1 MLHYRPLDSRI
12 ENANAM
18 QAFVI
23 LAASIVF
30 DTSMVII
37 YPSITSS
44 SSHTRLQERGSDHHE
59 AGSSA
64 ELNTAGSTD
73 ECRDGWGGSW
83 RGRRDEAGG

>member
-1 MLHYRPLDSRI
+1 MLHYCPLDSRI

-37 YPSITSS
+37 YPSLPLSNRP
-44 SSHTRLQERGSDHHE
+44 RLQECGSDHHE
-59 AGSSA
+59 AGGSTK
-64 ELNTAGSTD
+64 LNTAGSTN
-73 ECRDGWGGSW
+73 EGRDGWGGGC
-83 RGRRDEAGG
+83 RGSRDEAGG